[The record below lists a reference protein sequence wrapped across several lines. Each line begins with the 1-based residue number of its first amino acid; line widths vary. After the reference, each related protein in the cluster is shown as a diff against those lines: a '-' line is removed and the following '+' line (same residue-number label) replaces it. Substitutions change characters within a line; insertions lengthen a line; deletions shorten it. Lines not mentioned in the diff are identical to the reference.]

1 MRALCMTSFL
11 GMALSA
17 GVAYGEEPAAGA
29 HDAAHD
35 AAPAAAKP
43 APFTPSIVPMGE
55 IFAEYSHNLGSG
67 EERIHGFELSRT
79 SVGARARFTPKISG
93 SIMLEGARFGAYSV
107 TVPTYTLDENGELVV
122 GDGTTYV
129 YDRGNNR
136 IQMFVKRAALEFDN
150 VLDSGLKVQA
160 GMITSAFPLY
170 EELIWG
176 YRFVAGAYTDYWRMG
191 HTVDVGMSLA
201 GKPLGGLLDFQL
213 SIVDGEGPRK
223 PNDDQRLQ
231 YQARVSV
238 APLAQNPTLKGLK
251 FAGYFDYGLLDEEG
265 HYRMS
270 SFAAASF
277 EHPMITVY
285 TGLYRIDYHEVV
297 SAGFSSVLSVNPMK
311 NAHVFLRLDLH
322 DYNQEVENDAASLII
337 AGIGYDLSKTVQLA
351 LDAQINTYEDT
362 TRPMDKSL
370 GLHTRLAF

>member
-1 MRALCMTSFL
+1 MRELCATSFL
-11 GMALSA
+11 GMALIA
-17 GVAYGEEPAAGA
+17 GTAFGEEPAAGA
-29 HDAAHD
+29 HDAA
-35 AAPAAAKP
+35 PVAAKP
-43 APFTPSIVPMGE
+43 AFTPSIVPMGE

-79 SVGARARFTPKISG
+79 SIGARARFTPKISG
-93 SIMLEGARFGAYSV
+93 SIVLEGGRFGAYSV

-176 YRFVAGAYTDYWRMG
+176 YRFVAGAYTDYWRQG

-231 YQARVSV
+231 YQARVAV

-270 SFAAASF
+270 SFATASF
-277 EHPMITVY
+277 EHPMVTVY
-285 TGLYRIDYHEVV
+285 TGLYRIDYHEVI
-297 SAGFSSVLSVNPMK
+297 STGFSGVLSVNPMQ

-322 DYNQEVENDAASLII
+322 DASEAVENDGASLII
-337 AGIGYDLSKTVQLA
+337 AGVGYDLSKTVQLA
-351 LDAQINTYEDT
+351 LDAQLNTYEDT

-370 GLHTRLAF
+370 ALHTRLAF